1 MKTYGVNWF
10 LVWVGQMVWMCS
22 TGAWLR
28 ELIYPHPGP
37 ATWVMVLTQAS
48 FMSALFTNFRYS
60 DSSSRPKRGA
70 TRRLRWLI
78 ICATVSAIVA
88 ATSVAVKTI
97 LDRPSWLHVIGYSL
111 LLPCCFAA
119 SGWLT
124 NKVTNEW
131 QKGRLLEG
139 GRKEAP

>member
-1 MKTYGVNWF
+1 
-10 LVWVGQMVWMCS
+10 
-22 TGAWLR
+22 
-28 ELIYPHPGP
+28 
-37 ATWVMVLTQAS
+37 MVLTQAS

-97 LDRPSWLHVIGYSL
+97 LDRPSWLHVIGYNL

-119 SGWLT
+119 SGWMT
-124 NKVTNEW
+124 NKG

-139 GRKEAP
+139 TPYPPILGGPEQRGADKEPSQESQ